1 MQTKILANAD
11 INRELTNLKHFCV
24 IKSNLTSL
32 QILFNYSCELNIS
45 PAILFR
51 HFTIKFDITKRP
63 HRSKFIEVA
72 RNINKMTAKPDIT
85 LLNG

>member
-1 MQTKILANAD
+1 MQKIYKQMRA
-11 INRELTNLKHFCV
+11 V
-24 IKSNLTSL
+24 IKSNL
-32 QILFNYSCELNIS
+32 ILLKMLFDYSCELNIS
-45 PAILFR
+45 PAIMFR
-51 HFTIKFDITKRP
+51 HFTTKFDITKRP